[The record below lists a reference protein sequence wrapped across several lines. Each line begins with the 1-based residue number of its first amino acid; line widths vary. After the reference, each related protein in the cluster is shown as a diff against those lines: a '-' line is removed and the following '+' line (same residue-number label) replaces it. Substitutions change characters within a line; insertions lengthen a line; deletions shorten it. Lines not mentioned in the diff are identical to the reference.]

1 MNHKRS
7 SLLSG
12 SYVALTKA
20 FEPGNECA
28 STIFSAPLGDGCVG
42 ASIVVRE
49 RAGTHH
55 RFPRMS
61 RRADCRG
68 GSSAGT
74 VMAFARNPT
83 CNSPARHSISSRVV
97 LSVCVPRPVS
107 GSVFTDSAV
116 RVLMWNGYAGR
127 ALVKG
132 RGVFMPS
139 IENFLPEKVF
149 ANASEKFASV
159 RKE

>member
-28 STIFSAPLGDGCVG
+28 STILSAPLGDGCVG
-42 ASIVVRE
+42 ASIVARE

-55 RFPRMS
+55 RLPRVS

-132 RGVFMPS
+132 RGVFMPPSS
-139 IENFLPEKVF
+139 IFFGLAGYTNGFNNHGAV
-149 ANASEKFASV
+149 
-159 RKE
+159 